1 VNLLLKGKL
10 HNFSNPLVMG
20 ILNITPDSFYSG
32 SRVDNPE
39 MAKDKIALMFDE
51 GADIVD
57 IGAMSSRPGAEILDT
72 EDEWKRLEP
81 ILKIVSAKFAD
92 KYFSLDTL
100 NSVVAARAVND
111 YGIDIIN
118 DISAGN
124 FDKKMF
130 ETIAALNVPY
140 IIMHMNGTPSNMQQ
154 KTNYN
159 SLLGDIILYFSEKIK
174 ELNSLGVND
183 IIVDPGFGFSK
194 TIDQNFTLLNNLESF
209 SVFEMPVLVG
219 LSRKSM
225 IWKQLNTTPEHA
237 LNGITALNMLALSKG
252 ANIIRVHDVKEA
264 VELVSLYCKT
274 TNSTEKNWK

>member
-1 VNLLLKGKL
+1 VNLVLKGKL
-10 HNFSNPLVMG
+10 HNFSNPMVMG

-39 MAKDKIALMFDE
+39 MAKEKIALMFEE

-100 NSVVAARAVND
+100 NSVIAARAVND

-118 DISAGN
+118 DISAGSL
-124 FDKKMF
+124 DKKRF

-140 IIMHMNGTPSNMQQ
+140 IIMHMKGTPSNMQQ
-154 KTNYN
+154 NTEYN

-174 ELNSLGVND
+174 QLNSLGVND

-194 TIDQNFTLLNNLESF
+194 TLDQNFTLLNNLESF
-209 SVFEMPVLVG
+209 SVFEMPILVG

-237 LNGITALNMLALSKG
+237 LNGTTALNMLALSKG

-264 VELVSLYCKT
+264 VELVSLYNKT
-274 TNSTEKNWK
+274 SSSIEKKWK